1 MDRCDRY
8 TRVARAARTVPS
20 AAGFAGTASAV
31 RVIVISALI
40 AALAGPQAGCGKK
53 KAPPAPGVPV
63 LAADAVS
70 MDVPVKIASIGTVQ
84 ASNTVAITARVTGQL
99 LTVGFREGE
108 DVAKGAILFQIDP
121 APYKAAFDKAVAD
134 LETDRAKKV
143 DADAE
148 LVRYAQLVNEA
159 LVTQEQYGSI
169 AAAAEAADATVKADS
184 ADVEAAR
191 LNLEYCTIRSPISG
205 RTGSILVKPGNM
217 VNAGSDNPLVT
228 INQITPI
235 QVSFTIPEQ
244 RLPDVR
250 RYASEGTRKVS
261 AVFPSDTTKTIDGD
275 LTFIDNTVDT
285 QTGTIQLKA
294 TFPNEDRVLWPG
306 EFVQIKLTLTEL
318 KGATVIPK
326 SAVETSQQ
334 GQYVY
339 VIKPDETVEMRP
351 VTVGVNLDDKV
362 SIDKGLQS
370 GEKVVTDGQM
380 RLRPGSKVA
389 IKSGLEATGSA
400 AQQTTETKATP
411 AGTGN

>member
-1 MDRCDRY
+1 MAFRSC
-8 TRVARAARTVPS
+8 AAA
-20 AAGFAGTASAV
+20 AAGVEGSRMYRCVRHVTVSALLV
-31 RVIVISALI
+31 ALI
-40 AALAGPQAGCGKK
+40 AALVSFQAGCGKK

-63 LAADAVS
+63 LVADAVS
-70 MDVPVKIASIGTVQ
+70 MDVPVKIDAIGTVQ

-121 APYKAAFDKAVAD
+121 APYKAAFDKALAD
-134 LETDRAKKV
+134 LETDQAKKV

-148 LVRYAQLVNEA
+148 LVRYSQLVNEA
-159 LVTQEQYGSI
+159 LVTQEQYSSV
-169 AAAAEAADATVKADS
+169 AAAAEAANATVKADS

-191 LNLEYCTIRSPISG
+191 LNLDYCSIRSPIAG
-205 RTGSILVKPGNM
+205 RTGAILVKPGNM
-217 VNAGSDNPLVT
+217 VNAGSESPLVT

-235 QVSFTIPEQ
+235 QVGFTIPEQ
-244 RLPDVR
+244 HLPDVR
-250 RYASEGTRKVS
+250 RYAGEGTLEVG

-318 KGATVIPK
+318 KGATVIPR
-326 SAVETSQQ
+326 SAIETSQE

-351 VTVGVNLDDKV
+351 VTVGVNLDDKA
-362 SIDKGLQS
+362 SIDNGIEP

-380 RLRPGSKVA
+380 RLRPGSKVE
-389 IKSGLEATGSA
+389 IKTSLEGAATA
-400 AQQTTETKATP
+400 AEPTTKQGASP
-411 AGTGN
+411 PGTGNK